1 MCLNDQPIICN
12 VHSQNI
18 HQNEDKVIIIIHILQ
33 LYHLFSHGFQNSIA
47 AISDA
52 WLGYASSNLKIL
64 SGRYDEIIF
73 LVILATYSCDGIL
86 WVLFSIDDY

>member
-18 HQNEDKVIIIIHILQ
+18 HQHEDKVFIIIHILQ
-33 LYHLFSHGFQNSIA
+33 LYHLFSHGFQNSIT

-52 WLGYASSNLKIL
+52 WLGYEYASSNLKNL
-64 SGRYDEIIF
+64 SGRDDGIIF
-73 LVILATYSCDGIL
+73 LVILATYSCDDILGIL
-86 WVLFSIDDY
+86 Y

>member
-1 MCLNDQPIICN
+1 MCLNYQPNICN

>member
-18 HQNEDKVIIIIHILQ
+18 HQHEDKVFLIFNILQ

-52 WLGYASSNLKIL
+52 WLVYASSNLKIL
-64 SGRYDEIIF
+64 SGRDDGIIF
-73 LVILATYSCDGIL
+73 LVILATYLSDDTL
-86 WVLFSIDDY
+86 VVLFSNNY

>member
-12 VHSQNI
+12 VRTQNI

-52 WLGYASSNLKIL
+52 WLGYASSNLKNL
-64 SGRYDEIIF
+64 SGRDDGIIF
-73 LVILATYSCDGIL
+73 LVILATYSGDDILGIL
-86 WVLFSIDDY
+86 Y